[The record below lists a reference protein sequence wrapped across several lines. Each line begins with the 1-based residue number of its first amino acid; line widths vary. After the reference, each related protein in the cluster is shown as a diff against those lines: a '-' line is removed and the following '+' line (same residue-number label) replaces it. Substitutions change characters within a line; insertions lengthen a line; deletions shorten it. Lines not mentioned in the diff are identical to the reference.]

1 MALSRTGVDRFDG
14 ILRQAD
20 KQTSRQTTNRQTNK
34 RRADKQTSDRTEKRQ
49 AGENG
54 SGGYRTENRVAMG
67 GKENF
72 VDKSLLFDLNLLSL
86 YYTMEHRIHH

>member
-1 MALSRTGVDRFDG
+1 MGSFDKQTN
-14 ILRQAD
+14 RQAD
-20 KQTSRQTTNRQTNK
+20 EQTNRRTTEQTNDPTDN
-34 RRADKQTSDRTEKRQ
+34 RH

-67 GKENF
+67 GGKENF
-72 VDKSLLFDLNLLSL
+72 VDKSLLFGLNLLSL